1 MLFLWKRRRSFQSVL
16 DSFRILKDVYCPW
29 DVINQCDKLRTAA
42 DAKIEPHWENSSS
55 NAIIHDLIEDAAEAT
70 KAEIEALISGETVEK
85 LLIPELTYTDLNSQ
99 DAEIRQAYLWSVLF
113 ASGHLNDLGEMGA
126 GLHRLVIPNKEV
138 LGIYEK
144 KINSWFKIINKAS
157 VDTVYSLAKVFGCTM
172 EDLI

>member
-1 MLFLWKRRRSFQSVL
+1 M

-29 DVINQCDKLRTAA
+29 DVINQCDKLRTAD
-42 DAKIEPHWENSSS
+42 DAKIEPHWENSS

-126 GLHRLVIPNKEV
+126 GLHRLVIPNKGKHEIIR
-138 LGIYEK
+138 IYE
-144 KINSWFKIINKAS
+144 SSIIF
-157 VDTVYSLAKVFGCTM
+157 DTIAPNQGGIAY
-172 EDLI
+172 E